1 MDLIAKIKDALKE
14 HNRITVLATREN
26 FHELVHELQD
36 HDIKWGGNQIA
47 DDIDITTY
55 SSEHDPP
62 GVNIIRHSG
71 DPYYWFL
78 DPGHKIQDC
87 CIDYS
92 ETISIVIDSNDIIK
106 LLGGAEH
113 E

>member
-1 MDLIAKIKDALKE
+1 MDFIAKLEDALKE
-14 HNRITVLATREN
+14 HRQITVLATREN
-26 FHELVHELQD
+26 FHELVHKLQD

-47 DDIDITTY
+47 DDADITVY
-55 SSEHDPP
+55 GWEHDPP
-62 GVNIIRHSG
+62 GVNIIKRLG

-78 DPGHKIQDC
+78 DCNNKIQDC

-92 ETISIVIDSNDIIK
+92 EPVLVAINSNDIMK
-106 LLGGAEH
+106 LIEGVEH

>member
-1 MDLIAKIKDALKE
+1 MDLIAKIKDALE
-14 HNRITVLATREN
+14 EYREITVLATREN
-26 FHELVHELQD
+26 FYQLVHELQD

-47 DDIDITTY
+47 DDVDIDTY
-55 SSEHDPP
+55 SIEHDPP
-62 GVNIIRHSG
+62 GVNIIQRSG

-92 ETISIVIDSNDIIK
+92 EPISIVIDSNDIMK
-106 LLGGAEH
+106 LLGGVEH

>member
-26 FHELVHELQD
+26 FPELVHELQD

-92 ETISIVIDSNDIIK
+92 EPISVVIDSNDIMK